1 MAALPL
7 EAFTEED
14 PPVEDPAFYY
24 PPGKLTYFEICNSH
38 SPTTK
43 YGFISS
49 CVQSQ
54 WLFCDAELN

>member
-24 PPGKLTYFEICNSH
+24 PPGMLLPDLEICKSH
-38 SPTTK
+38 CPLAK
-43 YGFISS
+43 YWFV
-49 CVQSQ
+49 CQVQT
-54 WLFCDAELN
+54 N

>member
-24 PPGKLTYFEICNSH
+24 PPGMLTFVPSAN
-38 SPTTK
+38 
-43 YGFISS
+43 FM
-49 CVQSQ
+49 VV
-54 WLFCDAELN
+54 L

>member
-24 PPGKLTYFEICNSH
+24 PPGMLLAYLEFYNSH
-38 SPTTK
+38 CALK
-43 YGFISS
+43 QNGFLINCSM
-49 CVQSQ
+49 VA
-54 WLFCDAELN
+54 L